1 MKSVQ
6 NLLSNHLWHSSL
18 TLIHTVS
25 ASNSWTTENIFEEIN
40 IIFIS
45 QLNIIHFI
53 PFHLS
58 ISGDIRF
65 HKNMVLSQKTSSA
78 TAVLSFV
85 FYYIRVNNYVILFS
99 HWARPS
105 KWVNSV
111 SLFVCL
117 IVSAWLRE
125 FVHLGMLHIA
135 VSFFLVSFPW
145 IRPCPTSSINQ
156 RRRTQI
162 WNEWLTGC
170 WINLRCNPPHPLNL
184 PILSPLKT
192 KKSQ

>member
-6 NLLSNHLWHSSL
+6 HLLSNPLWHSSF

-25 ASNSWTTENIFEEIN
+25 ASNSWTTENIVEEIN

-53 PFHLS
+53 HFHLS
-58 ISGDIRF
+58 ISGDVKF
-65 HKNMVLSQKTSSA
+65 HKNMALSQKTKSA

-85 FYYIRVNNYVILFS
+85 LFYIRVNKYVIPFS
-99 HWARPS
+99 HCARLS

-111 SLFVCL
+111 LLFVSL

-135 VSFFLVSFPW
+135 VFFFLSCFHGSAPA
-145 IRPCPTSSINQ
+145 
-156 RRRTQI
+156 
-162 WNEWLTGC
+162 LL
-170 WINLRCNPPHPLNL
+170 LR
-184 PILSPLKT
+184 
-192 KKSQ
+192 